1 LHHLG
6 GNVVIADQNSGCG
19 KALASELGSK
29 AIVLDTDVSND
40 ADGKACVQA
49 APSHFERVHGLIN
62 CAGVAAAE
70 KLLG

>member
-49 APSHFERVHGLIN
+49 ALSHFERVHGLIN